1 MSREDSGSQDDSGA
15 SRRDFFGAAA
25 GIAAIAAA
33 AVTPGTASAAAAPAP
48 SSQGDKFRALLRGK
62 DPLPAPIVYDV
73 ASAKLAQYMGFK
85 VITIGGSATSSGMYG
100 MGDYGMATISEL
112 VELAVRMAQALETP
126 LIADADDGGG
136 NPMNVYRAMKR
147 YAKGGVACV
156 LLEDLTGAKHVPGR
170 PEGQMVPLAVHV
182 DKIKAA
188 LDAGGAGG
196 PLVLARSDGL
206 GKGESFDQVLA
217 RAKAYADAGAE
228 LIFVSGASLEQKKKI
243 AETTGKPLFSTG
255 GPATVT
261 EEAAVGV
268 RVPAFAIEPYALG
281 ASHAAM
287 TALLKDGKIAGLPAV
302 PREASLAIADAK
314 MWAEIHQK
322 YNADKA

>member
-1 MSREDSGSQDDSGA
+1 MSQEDSGA

-25 GIAAIAAA
+25 GIAAIAAT
-33 AVTPGTASAAAAPAP
+33 AVTPGAASAAAPAAP
-48 SSQGDKFRALLRGK
+48 SSQGDKLRALLRGK

-73 ASAKLAQYMGFK
+73 ASAKLAQFMGFK

-112 VELAVRMAQALETP
+112 VELAVRMAQALDVP

-170 PEGQMVPLAVHV
+170 PEGQMVPQAVHA

-217 RAKAYADAGAE
+217 RVKAYSDAGAE
-228 LIFVSGASLEQKKKI
+228 MIFVSGASLEQKKKI
-243 AETTGKPLFSTG
+243 SEVTAKPLFSTG

-268 RVPAFAIEPYALG
+268 KVPAFAIEPYALG

-287 TALLKDGKIAGLPAV
+287 SALLKDGKIAGLPTV

>member
-1 MSREDSGSQDDSGA
+1 MSQQESGA
-15 SRRDFFGAAA
+15 SRRDFFTAATGALVAAA
-25 GIAAIAAA
+25 ATPQAAAA
-33 AVTPGTASAAAAPAP
+33 AVAPAAPI
-48 SSQGDKFRALLRGK
+48 SQGDKLRALLKGGVQ
-62 DPLPAPIVYDV
+62 AVPIVYDV
-73 ASAKLAQYMGFK
+73 ASAKLAQHMGFK
-85 VITIGGSATSSGMYG
+85 IITIGGSATSSGMFG

-112 VELAVRMAQALETP
+112 VELATRMAQALEVP

-170 PEGQMVPLAVHV
+170 PEGQMVPQAVHV

-196 PLVLARSDGL
+196 PVVLARCDGL
-206 GKGESFDQVLA
+206 AKKEPFDQVLA
-217 RAKAYADAGAE
+217 RVKAYSDAGAE
-228 LIFVSGASLEQKKKI
+228 LIFIAGASLEQKKKA
-243 AETTGKPLFSTG
+243 AEVTGRPLFSTG
-255 GPATVT
+255 GPASVA
-261 EEAAVGV
+261 EEGANGV
-268 RVPAFAIEPYALG
+268 RVAAFALEGYALG
-281 ASHAAM
+281 AAHQALQL
-287 TALLKDGKIAGLPAV
+287 LLKDGKIEGLASL
-302 PREASLAIADAK
+302 PRDVSLAILDAK

>member
-1 MSREDSGSQDDSGA
+1 MIDEMTPDQAIERA
-15 SRRDFFGAAA
+15 IRARRAIRAFRPDPVEPALVRRLIDLAAQ
-25 GIAAIAAA
+25 
-33 AVTPGTASAAAAPAP
+33 AP
-48 SSQGDKFRALLRGK
+48 SGTNMQPWKLRVIGPQTRARLEAALL
-62 DPLPAPIVYDV
+62 
-73 ASAKLAQYMGFK
+73 
-85 VITIGGSATSSGMYG
+85 
-100 MGDYGMATISEL
+100 
-112 VELAVRMAQALETP
+112 
-126 LIADADDGGG
+126 
-136 NPMNVYRAMKR
+136 
-147 YAKGGVACV
+147 
-156 LLEDLTGAKHVPGR
+156 
-170 PEGQMVPLAVHV
+170 
-182 DKIKAA
+182 AA

-217 RAKAYADAGAE
+217 RVKAYSDAGAE
-228 LIFVSGASLEQKKKI
+228 MIFVSGASLEQKKKI
-243 AETTGKPLFSTG
+243 SEVTAKPLFSTG

-268 RVPAFAIEPYALG
+268 KVPAFAIEPYALG

-287 TALLKDGKIAGLPAV
+287 SALLKDGKIAGLPTV

>member
-1 MSREDSGSQDDSGA
+1 MSQDESGA
-15 SRRDFFGAAA
+15 SRREFFGAAA
-25 GIAAIAAA
+25 GIAAIAATA
-33 AVTPGTASAAAAPAP
+33 AVPSGAAAAAAPPVP
-48 SSQGDKFRALLRGK
+48 SSQGDKLRALLKGA

-73 ASAKLAQYMGFK
+73 ASAKLAQFMGFK

-147 YAKGGVACV
+147 YARGGVACV

-170 PEGQMVPLAVHV
+170 PEGQMVPLSVHV

-188 LDAGGAGG
+188 RDAGGATG
-196 PLVLARSDGL
+196 PLVLARTDGL
-206 GKGESFDQVLA
+206 GKGESFDQILERV
-217 RAKAYADAGAE
+217 KAYADAGAE
-228 LIFVSGASLEQKKKI
+228 LIFVSGASLEQKKKV
-243 AETTGKPLFSTG
+243 AQTTGRPLFSTG
-255 GPATVT
+255 GPASVT
-261 EEAAVGV
+261 EEAANGV
-268 RVPAFAIEPYALG
+268 KVPAFAIEPYALG

-287 TALLKDGKIAGLPAV
+287 TALLKDGKISGLPTV